1 MRLPRRD
8 DRGTVTLFSLLLVLP
23 MFAVAGL
30 VVDGGLKM
38 RAAREATGL
47 AQEAARAGM
56 DRIDLATLR
65 SSGALTFSYPDA
77 RDAALEYLDSS
88 GRTPDRGYTA
98 EVSPDGVDGIRVVV
112 HVHQNTTL
120 LRLVGLNDWDVS
132 GSAVARLECGNN
144 VTSGPAGN
152 GCLPPVTP

>member
-1 MRLPRRD
+1 MRRRQAGSRD

-56 DRIDLATLR
+56 DRIDLVTLR
-65 SSGALTFSYPDA
+65 NSGAVTFSYPEA
-77 RDAALEYLDSS
+77 SDAALEYLTAS
-88 GRTPDRGYTA
+88 GKTPANGYTA
-98 EVSPDGVDGIRVVV
+98 AVTPDGADGIRVVV
-112 HVHQNTTL
+112 HVHQSTTL
-120 LRLVGLNDWDVS
+120 LRLIGLNDWDVS
-132 GSAVARLECGNN
+132 GSAVAHLETG
-144 VTSGPAGN
+144 
-152 GCLPPVTP
+152 